1 MKSKLIGVVAV
12 TMAMCSVLADP
23 SIALTSAKQRYP
35 WNGKVDLDYTIAG
48 VTSPDDYYVRF
59 KVARASGQQPETLVC
74 ASFDSVA
81 DLLRPVDGSHRAKW
95 NSTSDAARFEAE
107 SATFTAELV
116 YAPAGKEKSP
126 YAVDYM
132 VIDVSA
138 GSEAQSYPVAYE
150 KGLGGDSSKYN
161 ADAYKTGKIVF
172 RRIKAGSF
180 MMGSPESEPGRET
193 DYTYNMASMARE
205 TRHKVTLTKDYWLTL
220 FPITRRQYF
229 NVTGVEKDVDAGSDQ
244 DADQCPVQNVSYQ
257 DLRGASFGVAVPI
270 DGRVDEGLFFGRLRA
285 RTGIAFDLPTE
296 AQWERACRADTE
308 TAAYF
313 GASATRQ
320 QVFDN
325 AWISFWI
332 LGQYRCTP
340 GNAYPSGSTTPKVHA
355 VGLHANPWGL
365 FDLFGNVWEL
375 CLYRVATNTA
385 ENDLGSAAVTDPL
398 TQVAGGNVVFRG
410 GAYSYTDDR
419 MVRAAARFGRL
430 NAQAAAPGFGFRAAA
445 VIAE

>member
-1 MKSKLIGVVAV
+1 MKGKFIGAIAVVMAV
-12 TMAMCSVLADP
+12 FSAFADP
-23 SIALTSAKQRYP
+23 SVTLTSVRQRYP
-35 WNGKVDLDYTIAG
+35 WNGKVDLDYAIAG
-48 VTSPDDYYVRF
+48 MTASADYYVRF
-59 KVARASGQQPETLVC
+59 KVTRTGGQPPETLVC
-74 ASFDSVA
+74 SSFDDPSE
-81 DLLRPVDGSHRAKW
+81 LICPTDGSHRATW
-95 NSTSDAARFEAE
+95 NSTLDAARFEAE
-107 SATFTAELV
+107 SATFTVELV
-116 YAPAGKEKSP
+116 SAPAGKEDSP

-132 VIDVSA
+132 VVDVSA
-138 GSEAQSYPVAYE
+138 GSEAKSYPVTYE

-161 ADAYKTGKIVF
+161 AEAYKTGKIVF

-193 DYTYNMASMARE
+193 DYTYNMASLAKE
-205 TRHKVTLTKDYWLTL
+205 TRHKVTLTEDYWLSL

-229 NVTGVEKDVDAGSDQ
+229 NVTGVEKDVDAGCDQ

-257 DLRGASFGVAVPI
+257 DLRGASLGVAVPI
-270 DGRVDEGLFFGRLRA
+270 DGRVDEGQFFGRLRA
-285 RTGIAFDLPTE
+285 RTGVAFDLPTE
-296 AQWERACRADTE
+296 AQWERACRADTD

-313 GASATRQ
+313 GANATRQ

-375 CLYRVATNTA
+375 CLDRVAANTA

-430 NAQAAAPGFGFRAAA
+430 TAQAAAPGFGFRAAA
-445 VIAE
+445 VVAE